1 MKKIAKKLRS
11 QTGESIAETLIAV
24 LVIAVALTM
33 LAAMITATA
42 NMVKKSEKKM
52 DEYYTANAALETLSG
67 GNSSNSISINISTN
81 SSEGGSSSIES
92 VSAVYVENRVLS
104 KPVIAYRLQTSGGGG
119 E

>member
-11 QTGESIAETLIAV
+11 QAGESIAETLVAV

-52 DEYYTANAALETLSG
+52 DEYYTANTALETL
-67 GNSSNSISINISTN
+67 N
-81 SSEGGSSSIES
+81 GSDGELTITITDSDGAAIQDP
-92 VSAVYVENRVLS
+92 VVAKYNKNGVLS
-104 KPVIAYRLQTSGGGG
+104 QPVIAYRYGG
-119 E
+119 

>member
-33 LAAMITATA
+33 LAAMISATA
-42 NMVKKSEKKM
+42 DMVKKSEKKM
-52 DEYYTANAALETLSG
+52 DDYYTANTALETLSG
-67 GNSSNSISINISTN
+67 GTSMSINISPD

-92 VSAVYVENRVLS
+92 VSAVYVDNTVLS